1 MPVPMQAIQA
11 AGLTQVRAGADKR
24 GEVLVPERE
33 GGVRDAAEDR
43 GVWGASGG
51 VRGGGRRVQCVQRV
65 QGEGPEEGHG
75 RAL

>member
-11 AGLTQVRAGADKR
+11 AGLTQVRAGDNKR

-33 GGVRDAAEDR
+33 GGVRGAAEDG

-51 VRGGGRRVQCVQRV
+51 VPGGGSGVQCVQRV
-65 QGEGPEEGHG
+65 QGEGPQEGHG

>member
-1 MPVPMQAIQA
+1 MSVSVQAIQA
-11 AGLTQVRAGADKR
+11 AGLAQVRAGDNKR
-24 GEVLVPERE
+24 GEVLMPERG
-33 GGVRDAAEDR
+33 GGVRGAAEDG

>member
-1 MPVPMQAIQA
+1 MSVSVQAIQA

-33 GGVRDAAEDR
+33 GGVRGAAEDR
-43 GVWGASGG
+43 GVWGASGR
-51 VRGGGRRVQCVQRV
+51 VPGGGSGVQCVQRV
-65 QGEGPEEGHG
+65 QGEGPQEGHG